1 MSKTDPTE
9 KQRVDAVKSYMLIN
23 KSAKQDFD
31 QIARVASILCDVP
44 IVLISF
50 VDECTQ
56 HFISYLGLDFDNVPS
71 EETFCK
77 VLLDQ
82 NLESLI
88 ITDTLEDER
97 FAHNKYVKGYPNIR
111 FYAGFPLKNKE
122 NYVLGTFCLI
132 DNKPRTLTQK
142 QLEGVD
148 CLANQCLQIFELLKR
163 SYDLDVSRKL
173 YKANSERLTNIIEA
187 SNVGTWEWNLKSD
200 EVILNHKLA
209 EILGYELDELQ
220 PATAKTI
227 RQKVH
232 QGDLQKI
239 DEKLEDYLTNDTAFY
254 SSEYRIKHKEGH
266 WIWILDRGRVVQRDE
281 NNNPLLVFGTHTDIT
296 DRKRAAIQFNKSN
309 KRLKVAQNIAK
320 LGYLETNFKSQESF
334 WSDQIYAIWDVEEPE
349 RGTFGI
355 EQLKNSIHSEDKE
368 VFKEWFSNEEA
379 VFCDFR
385 IILKDNTL
393 KWIRATKT
401 SDQKKE
407 HVFEGVF
414 QDITSQKALKTSL
427 DESEKRYS
435 NLFQYMPIPSWVYD
449 LETLS
454 IKDVNNAAIE
464 SYGFS
469 RAEFLSMTIKDI
481 RPSEEIPRLIDVV
494 KHTKTNINDYKTGIY
509 THKRKDN
516 SELKVEVHSNQL
528 VRNNELSRVVMSVNI
543 SERYKYIAE
552 IEEQNNTLQEIARI
566 QSHIVRAPLAK
577 IMAIIELIKE
587 DDSLNA
593 TEHTFFLN
601 ELLTAAIEFDKIIRS
616 ISDKASQLNYQQA

>member
-1 MSKTDPTE
+1 
-9 KQRVDAVKSYMLIN
+9 
-23 KSAKQDFD
+23 
-31 QIARVASILCDVP
+31 
-44 IVLISF
+44 
-50 VDECTQ
+50 
-56 HFISYLGLDFDNVPS
+56 
-71 EETFCK
+71 
-77 VLLDQ
+77 
-82 NLESLI
+82 
-88 ITDTLEDER
+88 
-97 FAHNKYVKGYPNIR
+97 
-111 FYAGFPLKNKE
+111 
-122 NYVLGTFCLI
+122 
-132 DNKPRTLTQK
+132 
-142 QLEGVD
+142 
-148 CLANQCLQIFELLKR
+148 
-163 SYDLDVSRKL
+163 
-173 YKANSERLTNIIEA
+173 
-187 SNVGTWEWNLKSD
+187 
-200 EVILNHKLA
+200 
-209 EILGYELDELQ
+209 
-220 PATAKTI
+220 
-227 RQKVH
+227 
-232 QGDLQKI
+232 
-239 DEKLEDYLTNDTAFY
+239 
-254 SSEYRIKHKEGH
+254 
-266 WIWILDRGRVVQRDE
+266 VVQRDE

-334 WSDQIYAIWDVEEPE
+334 WSDQIYAIWDVEEQE
-349 RGTFGI
+349 RATFGI

-368 VFKEWFSNEEA
+368 VFKEWFFNEEA

-481 RPSEEIPRLIDVV
+481 RPSEEIPRLIEVV

-601 ELLTAAIEFDKIIRS
+601 ELLTAATEFDKIIRS